1 MLIINEL
8 DASDFLKDVLTT
20 CFRFC
25 FNVILN
31 ENEGTS

>member
-8 DASDFLKDVLTT
+8 VASDFLKDVLTT
-20 CFRFC
+20 CFKF
-25 FNVILN
+25 FLHVILN